1 MITKYSIIVR
11 YNMRKITAYLL
22 SAAILFSALPVNA
35 DSYSRVTAPEEFTEA
50 FDAAAKNIPQSVSL
64 SSYYLSIQVNETHL
78 LTAKVLPESAENK
91 NLIWYSSDESVAT
104 ADSSGIIRGI
114 GEGSA
119 VVCAVTEVG
128 RIKAVCN
135 VTVSETGTNPEFD
148 FSEWNMITNTSNYAE
163 DGFDW
168 DTAASGGN
176 PTIAAAYL
184 SRHDGAVLEENDEY
198 PPYSSDSKS
207 LYKEC
212 AADYHV
218 QEIIWLPERTGAD
231 DNSEIKN
238 AVVKYGAVSA
248 SYFSNEYY
256 YNNNYL
262 NYYQPAD
269 GSDSGYGHAIA
280 IVGWDDNYSAS
291 NFKVTPPGDGAFI
304 CKNSWGTYFGDAG
317 YFYISYYDKY
327 LGKRNKMAVLTSLE
341 RNTNYNTVYQYDP
354 LGTVGSYYYDEV
366 SYGANVFPQHGD
378 TLASNE
384 ILKAVSFYTHS
395 KNTLYDVYVI
405 KNYKNKS
412 SLANLGKA
420 AASGTI
426 SEMGYHTITLD
437 SPVSL
442 SAGTRFAVVIK
453 LTLPDGQPHIY
464 CEYPIV
470 NYSSNARANEDESYL
485 SGDGKYWDDFTTI
498 CKNGNLCIKAFT
510 DNGSDSYSAKLFS
523 AIDNSSR
530 SYRNDKVYTLE
541 EAIDGGFGISEDYI
555 KYVRQKELDSSGSAP
570 MTQGSF
576 PDITGIDKSSVSSVN
591 ETVFPSRYD
600 LREENS
606 VSSVKNQGSWGT
618 CWAFSIYASLESAI
632 LKKSKTFDASN
643 NQITDVYQNGISP
656 TGLTLSESSVT
667 VAVNSTYRLYA
678 DILPSDATKRDVSWS
693 SSNKKVISV
702 DANGQITALKQGTAT
717 ITCTTADG
725 NYSAQCDVTA
735 EIRTDAESISL
746 AYNSATKAVGDTFL
760 IDYQISPSNTSC
772 SVTWSS
778 DNPYVV
784 SVNEYGLMTALSSGT
799 ANVTVNAGSGIF
811 DTVNI
816 TVVRNSDLNITS
828 LSNSLKLS
836 GNRYS
841 GSVSAFID
849 NKNTTAQTFNVILAV
864 YDDTGRMVTARQNAA
879 VLYSGEN
886 TVTFNEISL
895 EKGSAESYSVK
906 CFIWDN
912 DLSSLK
918 PIAAAVEDSIN
929 F

>member
-1 MITKYSIIVR
+1 MKKLI
-11 YNMRKITAYLL
+11 AYLL
-22 SAAILFSALPVNA
+22 SAAILFSAFTVNA
-35 DSYSRVTAPEEFTEA
+35 DSYSRITAPETFTET

-78 LTAKVLPESAENK
+78 LTAEVLPESAENK

-104 ADSSGIIRGI
+104 ADSSGIIKGI
-114 GEGSA
+114 GEGST
-119 VVCAVTEVG
+119 VICAVTEVG
-128 RIKAVCN
+128 RIKAVCD
-135 VTVSETGTNPEFD
+135 VTVRKTGTNPEFD

-168 DTAASGGN
+168 DTASNGGN
-176 PTIAAAYL
+176 PTIATAYL

-198 PPYSSDSKS
+198 PPYGNDPKS

-212 AADYHV
+212 AADYHI
-218 QEIIWLPERTGAD
+218 QEIIWLPERKSAD
-231 DNSEIKN
+231 DNGEIKN
-238 AVVKYGAVSA
+238 ALVKYGAVSA

-256 YNNNYL
+256 YNNNYS

-291 NFKVTPPGDGAFI
+291 NFKVTPPGNGAFI
-304 CKNSWGTYFGDAG
+304 CKNSWGTYLGDNG

-327 LGKRNKMAVLTSLE
+327 IGKRSKMAVPASLE
-341 RNTNYNTVYQYDP
+341 SNTNYNAVYQYDP
-354 LGTVGSYYYDEV
+354 LGTVGSYYYDDV
-366 SYGANVFPQHGD
+366 SYGANVFPQRGD
-378 TLASNE
+378 ALSSNE
-384 ILKAVSFYTHS
+384 ILRAVSFYTHS
-395 KNTLYDVYVI
+395 KNTSYDVYVI
-405 KNYKNKS
+405 KNYKDKS
-412 SLANLGKA
+412 SLIDLGKA

-426 SEMGYHTITLD
+426 GEMGYHTITLD

-453 LTLPDGQPHIY
+453 LTSPDGQPHIY
-464 CEYPIV
+464 CEYPIE
-470 NYSSNARANEDESYL
+470 NYSSKARANEDESYL
-485 SGDGKYWDDFTTI
+485 SGDGEHWEDFTNI

-510 DNGSDSYSAKLFS
+510 DNGSNSYSAKLFS

-530 SYRNDKVYTLE
+530 TYQNDKVYTLE
-541 EAIDGGFGISEDYI
+541 EAVSGGFGISEDYI
-555 KYVRQKELDSSGSAP
+555 KYVRQRGLDTSGAAP
-570 MTQGSF
+570 MAQGSF

-591 ETVFPSRYD
+591 ETVFPQRYD

-606 VSSVKNQGSWGT
+606 VSSVKNQGNWGA

-632 LKKSKTFDASN
+632 LKKAKTFDTSN

-656 TGLTLSESSVT
+656 AGLALSENSVT
-667 VAVNSTYRLYA
+667 MAVNSVYRLYA
-678 DILPSDATKRDVSWS
+678 NILPSDATKRDVSWS
-693 SSNKKVISV
+693 SSNKNVISV
-702 DANGQITALKQGTAT
+702 DANGQITALKQGSAT

-725 NYSAQCDVTA
+725 NYSAKCDVNA
-735 EIRTDAESISL
+735 ENRTGAESISL
-746 AYNSATKAVGDTFL
+746 AYNSVTKTVGDTFL
-760 IDYQISPSNTSC
+760 IDYQINPPSASG

-799 ANVTVNAGSGIF
+799 ARVTVNAGSGIF

-816 TVVRNSDLNITS
+816 TVVRNSDLS
-828 LSNSLKLS
+828 VADLSSSFKLS
-836 GNRYS
+836 GSRYS

-864 YDDTGRMVTARQNAA
+864 YDDTGRMVMARQNAS
-879 VLYSGEN
+879 VLYSGKN
-886 TVTFNEISL
+886 TVTFNELSF
-895 EKGSAESYSVK
+895 EKVSAENYSVK
-906 CFIWDN
+906 CFIWDK
-912 DLSSLK
+912 DFSSLK
-918 PIAAAVEDSIN
+918 PVAASIEKTI
-929 F
+929 